1 MAHTASFLPPQPGD
15 NPPEKKADIFNSTC
29 SGYEALCW
37 WRTDVSYNVDA
48 SQERQKKVNNPTVF
62 SNMPVF
68 ATVGCIKRTMDS
80 DSALTPIGFWRMINP
95 TNMAVFS
102 DFERTK
108 HWYPGVIDQ
117 EFNLLKNV
125 GISPKYSVTL
135 LCASQGQ
142 KLKPSSSPG
151 ILVSRAKGFKLK
163 RHQPSE
169 DNTVEKRRE
178 ITIRCLIVYIGEKE
192 EDLFKQYSDVEELNA
207 DLAMQVMKIAII
219 GDGPETIIVEE
230 SKILEGIDAARSCV
244 LLMGVIYTLNLTYP
258 KQLKF
263 TFEVFQKLCLELDG
277 QKASSKVTN
286 LKLGIF

>member
-1 MAHTASFLPPQPGD
+1 MCIIKVAESNFTLFDSD
-15 NPPEKKADIFNSTC
+15 PEFYKLHPK
-29 SGYEALCW
+29 
-37 WRTDVSYNVDA
+37 
-48 SQERQKKVNNPTVF
+48 
-62 SNMPVF
+62 
-68 ATVGCIKRTMDS
+68 KRT
-80 DSALTPIGFWRMINP
+80 
-95 TNMAVFS
+95 FS
-102 DFERTK
+102 TAHVQDMKHCVGGER
-108 HWYPGVIDQ
+108 
-117 EFNLLKNV
+117 LLKNV

-135 LCASQGQ
+135 LCVSQGQ

>member
-1 MAHTASFLPPQPGD
+1 MFDGSPFAPTALISAEESAYPTKKTHVIMLFHKIRH
-15 NPPEKKADIFNSTC
+15 NPANIDMTATTWCPRPNMVLVDIFNSTC

-37 WRTDVSYNVDA
+37 WRT
-48 SQERQKKVNNPTVF
+48 
-62 SNMPVF
+62 
-68 ATVGCIKRTMDS
+68 
-80 DSALTPIGFWRMINP
+80 
-95 TNMAVFS
+95 VFS

-108 HWYPGVIDQ
+108 HWYPGVVDQ
-117 EFNLLKNV
+117 EFKGSSLDVVSLLKNV

-219 GDGPETIIVEE
+219 GDGPAMIIVEE

-286 LKLGIF
+286 LKFGIF

>member
-1 MAHTASFLPPQPGD
+1 MRASALRLNSSGRPQKETLTIYPEDMSTIASPTSPSSQLTSDQLTVLAASFSSVFFVVVVVLMSIIYRKD
-15 NPPEKKADIFNSTC
+15 
-29 SGYEALCW
+29 
-37 WRTDVSYNVDA
+37 
-48 SQERQKKVNNPTVF
+48 SQCF
-62 SNMPVF
+62 
-68 ATVGCIKRTMDS
+68 
-80 DSALTPIGFWRMINP
+80 
-95 TNMAVFS
+95 
-102 DFERTK
+102 
-108 HWYPGVIDQ
+108 
-117 EFNLLKNV
+117 
-125 GISPKYSVTL
+125 TL